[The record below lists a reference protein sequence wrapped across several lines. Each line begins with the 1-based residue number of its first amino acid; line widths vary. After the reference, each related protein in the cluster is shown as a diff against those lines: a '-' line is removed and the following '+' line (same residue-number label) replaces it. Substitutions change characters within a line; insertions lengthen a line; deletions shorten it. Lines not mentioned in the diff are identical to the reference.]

1 MNEQKRTIK
10 NQGIFV
16 DGIKVNI
23 EFDGKMFLLVYCMKV
38 VCKNNPDVT
47 PDETCPE
54 CLQNKC
60 NRGRYIFS
68 IAFHDHYLMHRL
80 T

>member
-38 VCKNNPDVT
+38 VCKNNPD
-47 PDETCPE
+47 
-54 CLQNKC
+54 L
-60 NRGRYIFS
+60 F
-68 IAFHDHYLMHRL
+68 
-80 T
+80 